1 MGEEC
6 SFPVISVWT
15 VTRDISAGFELPV
28 PDSWA
33 LEPTASSFFRIRLV
47 FKRLA
52 GSYCK
57 LDWQHQGGQALI
69 SKAQRKETDKQFPK
83 GPGGLGRGVHTL
95 QRDLELYCR
104 QCNIATGA
112 AAPKKAAR
120 RSRLTLLGKPPGH
133 SLLPSL
139 GKRDV
144 GATNLT
150 RHQKPLSN
158 QSCGMLATR
167 SPVTHTGWRSDVT
180 GQ

>member
-1 MGEEC
+1 M
-6 SFPVISVWT
+6 
-15 VTRDISAGFELPV
+15 
-28 PDSWA
+28 
-33 LEPTASSFFRIRLV
+33 
-47 FKRLA
+47 
-52 GSYCK
+52 
-57 LDWQHQGGQALI
+57 I